1 MNLTDI
7 GELGGLRGS
16 SLGLGLERLVR
27 ERERVLERE
36 EGEYAS
42 FWRYESVGSHL
53 KRLQKRK
60 GKPAGSPAVSS
71 PHIWHTPVHTLLLR
85 PIPLPEVFP
94 CFLQLSNPVIHP
106 SHVVH
111 FSLSQATGPLDWP
124 LAPLSFSAALS
135 L

>member
-1 MNLTDI
+1 MNLTEI
-7 GELGGLRGS
+7 GELGGLRGN
-16 SLGLGLERLVR
+16 SLGLGLERQVR
-27 ERERVLERE
+27 KRERVLERE
-36 EGEYAS
+36 EGECAS
-42 FWRYESVGSHL
+42 FWRYGSVGSHP

-71 PHIWHTPVHTLLLR
+71 PHIWHTPVHTLFLR

-94 CFLQLSNPVIHP
+94 CSLQLSNPIIHP

-111 FSLSQATGPLDWP
+111 LSLSQATGPLNWP
-124 LAPLSFSAALS
+124 LAPLSFSAPLS

>member
-1 MNLTDI
+1 MNLTEI

-16 SLGLGLERLVR
+16 SLGLGLERQVR
-27 ERERVLERE
+27 KRERVLERE
-36 EGEYAS
+36 EGECAS
-42 FWRYESVGSHL
+42 FWRYGSVGSHP

-71 PHIWHTPVHTLLLR
+71 PHIWHIPVHTLFLR

-94 CFLQLSNPVIHP
+94 CSLQLSNPIIHP

-111 FSLSQATGPLDWP
+111 LSLSQATGPLNWP
-124 LAPLSFSAALS
+124 LAPLSFSAPLS